1 VAYSLCIITIA
12 VPFFYDTI
20 GGQISDD
27 PMVAAP
33 VRSSAT
39 VLEGVLIQIGVLEG
53 DGVGPEVMA
62 EGLAVLS
69 NVGRLD
75 GLEFDLVRF
84 DLGGERF
91 LRTGDVLPDD
101 EMARLA
107 RCDAILLGAVGHP
120 RVPPGI
126 PEKGILLRLRFDF
139 QQYVNLRPI
148 QLFPGV
154 LGPVRGKGPDHVDM
168 IVVRE
173 NNEDLYVGA
182 GGFTRKGTPQE
193 VAIQT
198 SINTRA
204 GVERTIRFAFDLA
217 RRRARSAPF
226 RGLSALEREQGFE
239 RQVTLVAKTN
249 VLTFAHDLWMRAFTE
264 VARDYPQIKAD
275 YQHVDA
281 CCMRMVVSPERF
293 DVIVTTNMF
302 GDIITDLGAVL
313 QGGMG
318 LAASANLN
326 PERTFPSMFEP
337 VHGSAPDIAGK
348 GVANPLAA
356 ILSIAMMLDHLSH
369 PRGAE
374 RIRAAVRAVLLDP
387 EPRTPDLGG
396 DSTTAQV
403 GRAVRDAMLAS

>member
-1 VAYSLCIITIA
+1 
-12 VPFFYDTI
+12 
-20 GGQISDD
+20 
-27 PMVAAP
+27 M
-33 VRSSAT
+33 
-39 VLEGVLIQIGVLEG
+39 IQIGVLAG

-62 EGLAVLS
+62 EALEVLS
-69 NVGRLD
+69 KVGSLE
-75 GLEFDLVRF
+75 GLLYGLVRF

-91 LRTGDVLPDD
+91 LRTGQVLPDD
-101 EMARLA
+101 EIGRLA
-107 RCDAILLGAVGHP
+107 RCDAILLGAVGDP

-126 PEKGILLRLRFDF
+126 LEKGILLRLRFDF
-139 QQYVNLRPI
+139 EQYINLRPI
-148 QLFPGV
+148 QLYPGV
-154 LGPVRGKGPDHVDM
+154 EGPIRGKGPDEIDM
-168 IVVRE
+168 VVVRE

-182 GGFTRKGTPQE
+182 GGFTRKGTPAE

-204 GVERTIRFAFDLA
+204 GVERAIRFAFDLA
-217 RRRARSAPF
+217 RRRALGGAF
-226 RGLSALEREQGFE
+226 RGLSAVERGRGLV

-249 VLTFAHDLWMRAFTE
+249 VLSFAHDLWMRAFTE
-264 VARDYPQIKAD
+264 VAGEYPEIKSD

-281 CCMRMVVSPERF
+281 CCMRMVANPERF

-318 LAASANLN
+318 LAASGNLN
-326 PERTFPSMFEP
+326 PERSFPSMFEP

-356 ILSIAMMLDHLSH
+356 ILSVAMMLDHLNH

-374 RIRAAVRAVLLDP
+374 RIRAAVREVLLAGS
-387 EPRTPDLGG
+387 PRTPDLGG
-396 DSTTAQV
+396 DAGTAQV
-403 GRAVRDAMLAS
+403 GRAVRDALVARSEG